1 MSKKN
6 SPRRNVFGDWSQQP
20 SPQAMASSVPHPP
33 TPVDLI
39 GVAKPKER
47 NRQWEKDHRTH
58 SYRGVPP
65 AIHNQVVALAS
76 HLQVTTD
83 EVVQVFVQ
91 YGLSCLERGILTI
104 SPRPK
109 AQCMTLFP
117 LPIGWGKQ
125 AGWSEGDGWEPAS
138 QETLPSVRK
147 TSRNKHSDWERVVT
161 YRLSE
166 DANNSLRHIA
176 AQHTLPVGEIVTLF
190 LKHGLESY
198 ISGRLKLTP
207 HPKVVKM
214 TLVEDFS

>member
-1 MSKKN
+1 MSKKS
-6 SPRRNVFGDWSQQP
+6 SPRRNVFGDWGQP
-20 SPQAMASSVPHPP
+20 SSQAAVPLVPPPP
-33 TPVDLI
+33 TPIDLI

-47 NRQWEKDHRTH
+47 NRQWEKGHRAH
-58 SYRGVPP
+58 SYRGVPQE
-65 AIHNQVVALAS
+65 IHNQVIGLAG
-76 HLQVTTD
+76 HLQVTND

-109 AQCMTLFP
+109 AQRMTLFP

-147 TSRNKHSDWERVVT
+147 TSKNKHGGWERVVT
-161 YRLSE
+161 YRLSD
-166 DANNSLRHIA
+166 DADNSIRHIA
-176 AQHTLPVGEIVTLF
+176 TQHTLPVGEIVTLF

-198 ISGRLKLTP
+198 KSGRLKLNP
-207 HPKVVKM
+207 QPKAVKM
-214 TLVEDFS
+214 TLAENVS

>member
-6 SPRRNVFGDWSQQP
+6 SPRRNAFGDWSQQP

-33 TPVDLI
+33 TPIDLI

-109 AQCMTLFP
+109 AQRMTLFP
-117 LPIGWGKQ
+117 LPNGWGEQ
-125 AGWSEGDGWEPAS
+125 AGWSEGDGWTPAL
-138 QETLPSVRK
+138 QENLPSLRK
-147 TSRNKHSDWERVVT
+147 TSRIKQSGWERVVT
-161 YRLSE
+161 
-166 DANNSLRHIA
+166 
-176 AQHTLPVGEIVTLF
+176 
-190 LKHGLESY
+190 
-198 ISGRLKLTP
+198 
-207 HPKVVKM
+207 
-214 TLVEDFS
+214 